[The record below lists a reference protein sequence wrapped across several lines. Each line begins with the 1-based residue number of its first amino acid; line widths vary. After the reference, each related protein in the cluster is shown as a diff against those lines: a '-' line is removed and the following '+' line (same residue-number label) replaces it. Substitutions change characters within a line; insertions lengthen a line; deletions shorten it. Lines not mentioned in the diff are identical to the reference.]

1 MPSDECVAGVNFKPL
16 TTAPLATFTAKTAR
30 PA

>member
-1 MPSDECVAGVNFKPL
+1 LLSLNADGQPEIETLNVE
-16 TTAPLATFTAKTAR
+16 FTAKTAR